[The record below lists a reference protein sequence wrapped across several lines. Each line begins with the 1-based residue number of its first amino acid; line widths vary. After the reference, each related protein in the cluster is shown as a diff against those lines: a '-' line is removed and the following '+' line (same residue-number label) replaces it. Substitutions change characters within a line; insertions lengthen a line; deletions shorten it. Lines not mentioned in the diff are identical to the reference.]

1 MKPPDELDGEKVLR
15 YASIDDDVRPTGATK
30 HSYGDVVDGEIVA
43 GEPLGQFAALAIQGD
58 DDAGYFLL
66 YLDADGSSVTD
77 TWHETLDDA
86 LGQAEFE
93 YEGIT
98 AKWVV
103 P

>member
-1 MKPPDELDGEKVLR
+1 MTPPDELGGEKVLR

-30 HSYGDVVDGEIVA
+30 HSYGDLVDGEIVA
-43 GEPLGQFAALAIQGD
+43 GGPLGPFAALAIQGD
-58 DDAGYFLL
+58 DSGYFLL
-66 YLDADGSSVTD
+66 YLDADGSPVTD

-86 LGQAEFE
+86 LEQAEFE

>member
-1 MKPPDELDGEKVLR
+1 MTPPDELGGEKVLR

-30 HSYGDVVDGEIVA
+30 HSYGDLVDGEIVA
-43 GEPLGQFAALAIQGD
+43 GEPVGAFAALAIQG

-66 YLDADGSSVTD
+66 YLDADGSPVTD

-86 LGQAEFE
+86 LEQAEFE